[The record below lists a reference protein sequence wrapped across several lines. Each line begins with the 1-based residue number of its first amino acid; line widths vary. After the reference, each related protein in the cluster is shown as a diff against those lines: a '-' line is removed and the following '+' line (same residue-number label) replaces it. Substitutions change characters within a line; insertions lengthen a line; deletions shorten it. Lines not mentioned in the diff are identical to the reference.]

1 MIFIDSNVPMY
12 LVGAPHPNK
21 DRAVAVLTQLAR
33 EGERFVTDVEV
44 YQEILRRYTAIQRLD
59 AINAAFESLGAIV
72 DDTLSF
78 DMSEIRAA
86 RDLIASVD
94 GISARDALHVAVMR
108 KSEISRI
115 FSFDRGFDTCPGIDR
130 MEYLSYRAYSGYAR
144 IRPYPGHTLTSC
156 AATDW
161 LTSIPQSRK
170 PFTSRVA
177 TDAPRDRATAEIWQS
192 A

>member
-44 YQEILRRYTAIQRLD
+44 YQEILRRYTAIQRPD

-78 DMSEIRAA
+78 DMSEVRAA

-94 GISARDALHVAVMR
+94 GISVRDALHVAVMR
-108 KSEISRI
+108 KSEINRI

-130 MEYLSYRAYSGYAR
+130 LE
-144 IRPYPGHTLTSC
+144 
-156 AATDW
+156 
-161 LTSIPQSRK
+161 
-170 PFTSRVA
+170 
-177 TDAPRDRATAEIWQS
+177 
-192 A
+192 